1 MDFWLGAPRPVLRER
16 ILPMGEMGA
25 SIKQQNSGFSTRLEE
40 KIVGELSGIRDIL
53 TEMLTGIGS

>member
-1 MDFWLGAPRPVLRER
+1 
-16 ILPMGEMGA
+16 MGEMGA